1 MSSMKNDQA
10 NSFQR
15 VEEAAAGAFDDVFMD
30 HRVRGTPYNKYAT
43 DAHPASCRDSG
54 ERRTDMRKGA

>member
-1 MSSMKNDQA
+1 MKSDQA

-15 VEEAAAGAFDDVFMD
+15 LEEADAGAFDDVFMD
-30 HRVRGTPYNKYAT
+30 HGVPGAPHDEYAT
-43 DAHPASCRDSG
+43 DAHPTSCRDSG